1 MPKTAAPV
9 TANLAK
15 GSRVVA
21 TIDMKGVPAGTP
33 GKVILV
39 EGLSWTRY
47 WVWFDNGPRVGQL
60 HRSKLA
66 TLDEWANRG
75 VKKVAPAGAA
85 SAVGVDV
92 APGDDAAGGDVGG
105 VPAALLERSRKARER
120 LGAKKA

>member
-1 MPKTAAPV
+1 MPKTAAPA
-9 TANLAK
+9 TSNLAQ
-15 GSRVVA
+15 GSRVIA

-33 GKVILV
+33 GRVIMV

-75 VKKVAPAGAA
+75 VKKAAAGAA
-85 SAVGVDV
+85 SPVGGD
-92 APGDDAAGGDVGG
+92 AAHSDDAAGGDVGG
-105 VPAALLERSRKARER
+105 VPAFLLDRSRKARER